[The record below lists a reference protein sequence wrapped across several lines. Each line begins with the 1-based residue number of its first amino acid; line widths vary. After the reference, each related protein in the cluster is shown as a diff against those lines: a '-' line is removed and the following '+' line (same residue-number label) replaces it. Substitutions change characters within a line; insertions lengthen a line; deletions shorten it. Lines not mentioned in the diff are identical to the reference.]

1 MPGFKANVK
10 HLRTFATMAPKANQE
25 KIRNIVKLYEE
36 KRIPSYQTAAKIAF
50 QLSVPSS
57 VKRGQADRDYEAAVS
72 KYRFA
77 PPITGRLKREHETL
91 KAKRSR
97 VQDYLIDVVLYAA
110 EGDREAHGHLT
121 DEEKARY
128 KKYLKKRFK
137 GMRPFWKGQ
146 LRVTGTRATK
156 DFLEIVNNQLVKRGS
171 GNWRELVAI
180 CLSDTVFSDRDRV
193 VPGYTEGIY
202 IIDYTDTVQVLLQ
215 PAGPYQEYL

>member
-1 MPGFKANVK
+1 MPGFKAHVK

-25 KIRNIVKLYEE
+25 KIRNIAKLYEE

-57 VKRGQADRDYEAAVS
+57 VKRGQADSDYEAAVS

-77 PPITGRLKREHETL
+77 LPITGRLKREHETL

-128 KKYLKKRFK
+128 KKYLKKRLK
-137 GMRPFWKGQ
+137 GLRPFWKGQ
-146 LRVTGTRATK
+146 LRVTGTRVTK

-171 GNWRELVAI
+171 GEGARGP
-180 CLSDTVFSDRDRV
+180 
-193 VPGYTEGIY
+193 VPLRHGLLGPRQGRAGLHRGY
-202 IIDYTDTVQVLLQ
+202 LHHRLH
-215 PAGPYQEYL
+215 